1 MTKEKDGGIQ
11 VYFRDKEGNKII
23 PKKHRITKKWKAN
36 IGNIFLAA
44 GNQAHVDYRELIAQ
58 RVSELL
64 RDPSLIRDET
74 WKEVSIY

>member
-23 PKKHRITKKWKAN
+23 PKKHRLSKKFKSNVTHIWR
-36 IGNIFLAA
+36 AA
-44 GNQAHVDYRELIAQ
+44 CRQESIEHREAAQ
-58 RVSELL
+58 KRTVELM
-64 RDPSLIRDET
+64 RNPSLITDET